1 MALSA
6 NMAGAG
12 AGGAGVVVS
21 GGMAFGGSAMATPQ
35 TFSSSFR
42 PPPSGHGGPNDSCCG
57 GGGGGGAYDLRAL
70 EREEE
75 PEEDLHAC
83 LGVDVGAS
91 SIKACLYLK
100 DGGCKAIGGKAPLPA
115 CILVDKKAGV
125 KGVRRWL
132 KSRAGG
138 CSTSTTPPKGVKLF
152 YAGSAGG
159 GGGSKA
165 GAGAAEEDGRGMV
178 VWPLRLLALRGQGAE
193 ATQRVK
199 SSLQHEIK
207 VASEDPN
214 EAVADDD
221 DQPDDGDTSGV
232 LLLLTSPEA
241 SDAKDR
247 EVWCTPEEV
256 LAMLLAGVKAKAE
269 EAHGVMLRTC
279 NLSAPGCL
287 GDLHRVA
294 LQRSVFLAGMLPGR
308 FVGAPLAAAVGYLWG
323 RSTPEL
329 KEPADLVLAVG
340 MGASFL
346 DVSVIAPTRNASES
360 TVSADAVAA
369 AGPGGGGGG
378 GGKKKKKGKGKGVQ
392 GGAGPEGM
400 EYRVKASA
408 GDSACGGLDMD
419 YLVARALLAAVEDSS
434 GSEVASDRTLW
445 SNLLG
450 SAKLL
455 RERLSADPKSSCQL
469 KPGCCGADPA
479 FKQTLELSQGEMESA
494 IAGTLETFRNVLQTA
509 LDRAN
514 ATAGEVKTVVLYGL
528 CAKTPALLDEVVKMF
543 VGAQIEHPGAGDCA
557 KGAALLLA
565 GSRGLLSALPVTGF
579 DAITHKLGLV
589 DRSKKGAEVVEL
601 FASGSA
607 VPSSTTRQ
615 FSRKSAGSGLAVD
628 MEVVQWVEGGGGGVK
643 PGGKKGSSP
652 SEGRW
657 ATVQRLGNPLA
668 LQDDSGYPVLAE
680 EVTTL
685 FSLDECGICVNEVES
700 ALLPKKP
707 GGPGTWRR
715 LLNQLTIVVVVFG
728 VLGGGYWMLHRLE
741 HAGERRQAAARVR
754 LTKFYKQY
762 NPEKLST
769 VEDALA
775 RYKGREDVLFKRLK
789 KQYGKPVPK

>member
-12 AGGAGVVVS
+12 TGGAGMAMT
-21 GGMAFGGSAMATPQ
+21 GGMAFGGNAMATPQ

-75 PEEDLHAC
+75 PEEDMHAC
-83 LGVDVGAS
+83 LGVDVGTS
-91 SIKACLYLK
+91 TIKACLYLK
-100 DGGCKAIGGKAPLPA
+100 DGGCKAVGGKAPLPA
-115 CILVDKKAGV
+115 CILVDKKTGV

-138 CSTSTTPPKGVKLF
+138 GSTSATPAKGVRLF
-152 YAGSAGG
+152 YSGTASGG
-159 GGGSKA
+159 GGGK
-165 GAGAAEEDGRGMV
+165 GAPEDDGKGVV
-178 VWPLRLLALRGQGAE
+178 VWPLRLMALRGKGAE

-199 SSLQHEIK
+199 SSLRHEIK
-207 VASEDPN
+207 VASEDPKDAAA
-214 EAVADDD
+214 EDP
-221 DQPDDGDTSGV
+221 QDDGDTSGV
-232 LLLLTSPEA
+232 RLLLTSP
-241 SDAKDR
+241 DAADDKDR

-279 NLSAPGCL
+279 NLSSPGCL
-287 GDLHRVA
+287 GDLQRVA
-294 LQRSVFLAGMLPGR
+294 LQRSVFLAGMIPGR

-329 KEPADLVLAVG
+329 KGPDDLMLAVG

-346 DVSVIAPTRNASES
+346 DVSVIAPTRKPSES
-360 TVSADAVAA
+360 TVSAGAVAA
-369 AGPGGGGGG
+369 AGAGGG
-378 GGKKKKKGKGKGVQ
+378 KKKKGKGKGKSAQ
-392 GGAGPEGM
+392 GDGGPEGM
-400 EYRVKASA
+400 EYHVKASA
-408 GDSACGGLDMD
+408 GDTACGGLDMD

-434 GSEVASDRTLW
+434 GPEVASDRTLW
-445 SNLLG
+445 SNLLS

-479 FKQTLELSQGEMESA
+479 FKQSLELSQGEMESA
-494 IAGTLETFRNVLQTA
+494 VAGIMETFRDTLQTA
-509 LDRAN
+509 LDRAG
-514 ATAGEVKTVVLYGL
+514 ATAGEVKTVVLYGQ

-543 VGAQIEHPGAGDCA
+543 LGAQIEHPGASDCA

-565 GSRGLLSALPVTGF
+565 GSRGLLAALPVTGS
-579 DAITHKLGLV
+579 DAISHKLGLV

-601 FASGSA
+601 FATGSA
-607 VPSSTTRQ
+607 VPSSTTRH
-615 FSRKSAGSGLAVD
+615 FSRKSTGSVLAVD
-628 MEVVQWVEGGGGGVK
+628 MEVVQWVDGDGGGGESRS
-643 PGGKKGSSP
+643 KKGSAK
-652 SEGRW
+652 GGW

-668 LQDDSGYPVLAE
+668 LQDDNGYPVLAE

-700 ALLPKKP
+700 CVLPKKK
-707 GGPGTWRR
+707 GGPGTLRR
-715 LLNQLTIVVVVFG
+715 LLNQLTILVMVFA
-728 VLGGGYWMLHRLE
+728 VLGGGYWMLYRLE
-741 HAGERRQAAARVR
+741 HAGERRQAAARIR
-754 LTKFYKQY
+754 LTKFYEQH

-775 RYKGREDVLFKRLK
+775 RYKGREDVLFQRLK
-789 KQYGKPVPK
+789 KQYGKPIPK